1 MTLFIYS
8 PVIIINDDD
17 SNNHF
22 YYYHYYYF
30 RLADSRTGATH

>member
-17 SNNHF
+17 NNNF
-22 YYYHYYYF
+22 YYYCYYYF
-30 RLADSRTGATH
+30 RLADSHMGATN